1 MTDNRRTDEVTYE
14 QVQQAL
20 RAALDSDDR
29 TPAGH
34 AAWTVYAGLNDQYR
48 EQEMRK

>member
-1 MTDNRRTDEVTYE
+1 MTDNRRADEVTYA
-14 QVQQAL
+14 QVQEAL
-20 RAALDSDDR
+20 RAALDSDDL

-34 AAWTVYAGLNDQYR
+34 TAWTVYAGLNDQYR